1 MLVPIGAHSLAAIL
15 SLSWRQRRLSPKT
28 NLWFMSLI
36 YNTGCF
42 YKRTR
47 VPKSMMIFWLT
58 WLCVLVILN
67 SHLVKKSLE
76 KKKFRPRRKL
86 LLILSRLFMSSTKIM
101 ANIWTQCAMYRKA
114 KKNFSCFFFLVAS
127 YCWWSLTYIQYKS
140 SRAHYPGSD
149 LCDRTSL
156 LVTDCWFEKLFF
168 SRQTLPA
175 CIAHKS
181 S

>member
-86 LLILSRLFMSSTKIM
+86 LLILSFSWVLLKLWLISEHSVRCTGRQRKTSPVSSSWLQAI
-101 ANIWTQCAMYRKA
+101 AGD
-114 KKNFSCFFFLVAS
+114 V
-127 YCWWSLTYIQYKS
+127 IQYKS

-168 SRQTLPA
+168 SRQTLPP
-175 CIAHKS
+175 CIGHKS